1 MKKILTFMFAVAL
14 LASCQQEENE
24 TTPIDNNS
32 RITIAPIIT
41 RATEV
46 NFEDTDQIGVTVTQ
60 SNDFV
65 YASNKLMTFNNGV
78 FTGDLLWYPEGN
90 DESQIVA
97 YYPYNAAGTPTSF
110 TVKSNQADQA
120 TGYGASDLIA
130 ASKSGVL
137 PSTNA
142 IVMNFK
148 HILTKLVINVEND
161 TQSNIS
167 SVVLKG
173 SVPTATLDLAALSVT
188 ADGNATATDITAQ
201 VVKANETY
209 RAIVIPQTVAFTLEV
224 TTADGKT
231 LSQRLTS
238 TTLAQGGQYSVN
250 VRVLPD
256 DIIVT
261 LSGEIDNWT
270 DEGEIGA
277 DNEVPFEEHLD
288 ANYFLY
294 DGVKYNTVTLTNGT
308 TWMAEPLIYL
318 PKGLTP
324 STDPT
329 ADSHVWYPYQ
339 LIGEGAS
346 PANAASAEALTDETS
361 IKKLGYLYDMYAA
374 FGSKEI
380 TADNCHDFEA
390 TQGICPKGWHI
401 PTRNDL
407 LDLCGLSNKAV
418 GESGNKVNT
427 EALFY
432 DVTYGGGK
440 MTKFNE
446 AKWNYVLSGVRMQ
459 SNFTAT
465 GTYQLGRIYSGNVSS
480 EVLEQ
485 YDNQASLTYIMSST
499 CYQSS
504 ANNIQFF
511 GQMTTFNIGT
521 YPEGRVSL
529 SYVGIKSGMQLRC
542 VRD

>member
-1 MKKILTFMFAVAL
+1 MKKILTFMFAAAL

-24 TTPIDNNS
+24 TTTIDTNG

-46 NFEDTDQIGVTVTQ
+46 DFEDTDQIGVTITQ

-65 YASNKLMTFNNGV
+65 YASNKLMTYNNGV

-90 DESQIVA
+90 DKSQIVA
-97 YYPYNAAGTPTSF
+97 YYPYDAAGAPTSF
-110 TVKSNQADQA
+110 TVKADQTDQA

-130 ASKSGVL
+130 ASKSDVL

-142 IVMNFK
+142 VVMNFK

-161 TQSNIS
+161 TQSDIS

-173 SVPTATLDLAALSVT
+173 SVPTATLDLPALSVT
-188 ADGNATATDITAQ
+188 ADESATATNITAQ

-261 LSGEIDNWT
+261 LSGKIESWT

-288 ANYFLY
+288 ENYFLY
-294 DGVKYNTVTLTNGT
+294 DGVKYNIVTLANGT
-308 TWMAEPLIYL
+308 TWMAEPLAYL
-318 PKGLTP
+318 PKGYTP
-324 STDPT
+324 SADPT
-329 ADSHVWYPYQ
+329 SDSHIWYPYE
-339 LIGEGAS
+339 IVDGTTVATTE
-346 PANAASAEALTDETS
+346 ASA
-361 IKKLGYLYDMYAA
+361 IKELGYLYDLQAA
-374 FGSKEI
+374 LGGKEI
-380 TADNCHDFEA
+380 TESNLNSFEGA
-390 TQGICPKGWHI
+390 QGICPKGWHI
-401 PTRNDL
+401 PTRLEYFNLVGKSTNDA
-407 LDLCGLSNKAV
+407 DG
-418 GESGNKVNT
+418 KVPADGDK
-427 EALFY
+427 ALFY
-432 DVTYGGGK
+432 DAAYDGGK
-440 MTKFNE
+440 IASLNE
-446 AKWNYVLSGVRMQ
+446 AGFNYQFSGVRMA
-459 SNFTAT
+459 STFAAT
-465 GTYQLGRIYSGNVSS
+465 PTYQKTVI
-480 EVLEQ
+480 
-485 YDNQASLTYIMSST
+485 SST
-499 CYQSS
+499 TSTKSEWFGKPSVNYYMTSTAYKAAYNAS
-504 ANNIQFF
+504 EELTNIQFF
-511 GQMTTFNIGT
+511 TLMSTFT
-521 YPEGRVSL
+521 LAKYPEGRLSL

>member
-46 NFEDTDQIGVTVTQ
+46 NFENADQIGVTVTQ

-65 YASNKLMTFNNGV
+65 YASNKLMTFNDGV

-110 TVKSNQADQA
+110 TVKANQTDQS

-188 ADGNATATDITAQ
+188 ADESATTTDITAQ
-201 VVKANETY
+201 VVTANKTY

-224 TTADGKT
+224 ATADGKT

-238 TTLAQGGQYSVN
+238 TTLVQSGQYSVN

-288 ANYFLY
+288 ENYFVY
-294 DGVKYNTVTLTNGT
+294 DGVKYNTVTLANGT

-329 ADSHVWYPYQ
+329 ADSHVWYPYE
-339 LIGEGAS
+339 ITAEGATV
-346 PANAASAEALTDETS
+346 ATTDEKA
-361 IKKLGYLYDMYAA
+361 IKELGYLYDLQAA
-374 FGSKEI
+374 FGGKEI
-380 TADNCHDFEA
+380 TENNLSSFEGA
-390 TQGICPKGWHI
+390 QGICPKGWHI
-401 PTRNDL
+401 PTRLEYFNLVGKTTNDA
-407 LDLCGLSNKAV
+407 DG
-418 GESGNKVNT
+418 KVPADGDK
-427 EALFY
+427 ALFY
-432 DVTYGGGK
+432 DAAYDGAKISSLNDAG
-440 MTKFNE
+440 FN
-446 AKWNYVLSGVRMQ
+446 YQFSGVRMA

-465 GTYQLGRIYSGNVSS
+465 PSYQKTLI
-480 EVLEQ
+480 
-485 YDNQASLTYIMSST
+485 SST
-499 CYQSS
+499 TSTKTEWYGKPSVNYYMTS
-504 ANNIQFF
+504 TAYKAAYNASEELTNIQFF
-511 GQMTTFNIGT
+511 TLMSTFT
-521 YPEGRVSL
+521 LAKYPEGRLSL

>member
-1 MKKILTFMFAVAL
+1 MKKILTFMFAAAL

-24 TTPIDNNS
+24 TTTIDTNG

-46 NFEDTDQIGVTVTQ
+46 DFEDTDQIGVTITQ

-65 YASNKLMTFNNGV
+65 YASNKLMTYSNGV

-90 DESQIVA
+90 DKSQIVA
-97 YYPYNAAGTPTSF
+97 YYPYDAAGTPTSF
-110 TVKSNQADQA
+110 TVKADQTDQA

-130 ASKSGVL
+130 ASKSDVL

-142 IVMNFK
+142 VVMNFK
-148 HILTKLVINVEND
+148 HILTKLVINIEND
-161 TQSNIS
+161 TQSDIS

-173 SVPTATLDLAALSVT
+173 SIPTATLDLPALSVT
-188 ADGNATATDITAQ
+188 ADESATATDITAQ

-224 TTADGKT
+224 ATADGKT

-261 LSGEIDNWT
+261 LSGKIESWT

-277 DNEVPFEEHLD
+277 DNEVSFEEHLD
-288 ANYFLY
+288 ENYFLY
-294 DGVKYNTVTLTNGT
+294 DGVKYNTVTLVNGT
-308 TWMAEPLIYL
+308 TWMAEPLAYL
-318 PKGLTP
+318 PKGYTP

-329 ADSHVWYPYQ
+329 ADSHIWYPYE
-339 LIGEGAS
+339 IVDGATV
-346 PANAASAEALTDETS
+346 ATTEESA
-361 IKKLGYLYDMYAA
+361 IKELGYLYDLQAA
-374 FGSKEI
+374 LGGKEI
-380 TADNCHDFEA
+380 TESNLNSFEGA
-390 TQGICPKGWHI
+390 QGICPKGWHI
-401 PTRNDL
+401 PTRLEYFNLVGKSTNDA
-407 LDLCGLSNKAV
+407 DG
-418 GESGNKVNT
+418 KVPADGDK
-427 EALFY
+427 ALFY
-432 DVTYGGGK
+432 DAAYDGGK
-440 MTKFNE
+440 IASLNE
-446 AKWNYVLSGVRMQ
+446 AGFNYQFSGVRMA
-459 SNFTAT
+459 STFAAT
-465 GTYQLGRIYSGNVSS
+465 PTYQKTVI
-480 EVLEQ
+480 
-485 YDNQASLTYIMSST
+485 SST
-499 CYQSS
+499 TSTKSEWFGKPSVNYYMTSTAYKAAYNAS
-504 ANNIQFF
+504 EELTNIQFF
-511 GQMTTFNIGT
+511 TLMSTFT
-521 YPEGRVSL
+521 LAKYPEGRLSL

>member
-1 MKKILTFMFAVAL
+1 MKKILTFMFAAAL

-24 TTPIDNNS
+24 TTTIDTNG

-46 NFEDTDQIGVTVTQ
+46 DFEDTDQIGVTITQ

-65 YASNKLMTFNNGV
+65 YASNKLMTYSNGV

-90 DESQIVA
+90 DKSQIVA
-97 YYPYNAAGTPTSF
+97 YYPYDAAGAPTSF
-110 TVKSNQADQA
+110 TVKTDQT

-130 ASKSGVL
+130 ASKSDVL

-142 IVMNFK
+142 VVMNFK

-161 TQSNIS
+161 TQSDIS

-173 SVPTATLDLAALSVT
+173 SVPTATLDLPALSVT
-188 ADGNATATDITAQ
+188 ADESATATNITAQ

-224 TTADGKT
+224 ATADGKT

-261 LSGEIDNWT
+261 LSGKIESWT

-277 DNEVPFEEHLD
+277 DNEVSFEEHLD
-288 ANYFLY
+288 ENYFLY
-294 DGVKYNTVTLTNGT
+294 DGVKYNTVTLANGT
-308 TWMAEPLIYL
+308 TWMAEPLAYL
-318 PKGLTP
+318 PKGYTP

-329 ADSHVWYPYQ
+329 ADSHIWYPYE
-339 LIGEGAS
+339 IVDGATV
-346 PANAASAEALTDETS
+346 ATTEESA
-361 IKKLGYLYDMYAA
+361 IKELGYLYDLQAA
-374 FGSKEI
+374 LGGKEI
-380 TADNCHDFEA
+380 TESNLNSFEGV
-390 TQGICPKGWHI
+390 QGICPKGWHI
-401 PTRNDL
+401 PTRLEYFNLVGKSTNDA
-407 LDLCGLSNKAV
+407 DG
-418 GESGNKVNT
+418 KVPADGDK
-427 EALFY
+427 ALFY
-432 DVTYGGGK
+432 DAAYDGGK
-440 MTKFNE
+440 IASLNE
-446 AKWNYVLSGVRMQ
+446 AGFNYQFSGVRMA
-459 SNFTAT
+459 STFAAT
-465 GTYQLGRIYSGNVSS
+465 PTYQKTVI
-480 EVLEQ
+480 
-485 YDNQASLTYIMSST
+485 SST
-499 CYQSS
+499 TSTKSEWFGKPSVNYYMTSTAYKAAYN
-504 ANNIQFF
+504 ANEELTNIQFF
-511 GQMTTFNIGT
+511 TLMSTFT
-521 YPEGRVSL
+521 LAKYPEGRLSL

>member
-1 MKKILTFMFAVAL
+1 MKKILTFMFAAAL

-24 TTPIDNNS
+24 TTTIDTNG

-46 NFEDTDQIGVTVTQ
+46 DFEDTDQIGVTITQ

-65 YASNKLMTFNNGV
+65 YASNKLMTYNNGV

-90 DESQIVA
+90 DKSQIVA
-97 YYPYNAAGTPTSF
+97 YYPYDAAGAPTSF
-110 TVKSNQADQA
+110 TVKADQTDQA

-130 ASKSGVL
+130 ASKSDVL

-142 IVMNFK
+142 VVMNFK
-148 HILTKLVINVEND
+148 HILTKFVINVEND
-161 TQSNIS
+161 TQSDIS

-173 SVPTATLDLAALSVT
+173 SVPTATLDLPALSVT
-188 ADGNATATDITAQ
+188 ADESATATNITAQ

-261 LSGEIDNWT
+261 LSGKIESWT

-288 ANYFLY
+288 ENYFLY
-294 DGVKYNTVTLTNGT
+294 DGVKYNIVTLANGT
-308 TWMAEPLIYL
+308 TWMAEPLAYL
-318 PKGLTP
+318 PKGYTP

-329 ADSHVWYPYQ
+329 SDSHIWYPYE
-339 LIGEGAS
+339 IVDGTTVATTE
-346 PANAASAEALTDETS
+346 ASA
-361 IKKLGYLYDMYAA
+361 IKELGYLYDLQAA
-374 FGSKEI
+374 LGGKEI
-380 TADNCHDFEA
+380 TESNLNSFEGA
-390 TQGICPKGWHI
+390 QGICPKGWHI
-401 PTRNDL
+401 PTRLEYFNLVGKSTNDA
-407 LDLCGLSNKAV
+407 DG
-418 GESGNKVNT
+418 KVPADGDK
-427 EALFY
+427 ALFY
-432 DVTYGGGK
+432 DAAYDGGK
-440 MTKFNE
+440 IASLNE
-446 AKWNYVLSGVRMQ
+446 AGFNYQFSGVRMA
-459 SNFTAT
+459 STFAAT
-465 GTYQLGRIYSGNVSS
+465 PTYQKTVI
-480 EVLEQ
+480 
-485 YDNQASLTYIMSST
+485 SST
-499 CYQSS
+499 TSTKSEWFGKPSVNYYMTSTAYKAAYNAS
-504 ANNIQFF
+504 EELTNIQFF
-511 GQMTTFNIGT
+511 TLMSTFT
-521 YPEGRVSL
+521 LAKYPEGRLSL

>member
-1 MKKILTFMFAVAL
+1 MKKILTFMFAAAL

-24 TTPIDNNS
+24 TTTIDTNG

-46 NFEDTDQIGVTVTQ
+46 DFEDTDQIGVTITQ

-65 YASNKLMTFNNGV
+65 YASNKLMTYNNGV

-90 DESQIVA
+90 NKSQIVA
-97 YYPYNAAGTPTSF
+97 YYPYDAAGAPTSF
-110 TVKSNQADQA
+110 TVKADQT

-130 ASKSGVL
+130 ASKSDVL

-142 IVMNFK
+142 VVMNFK

-161 TQSNIS
+161 TQSDIS

-173 SVPTATLDLAALSVT
+173 SIPTATLDLPALSVT
-188 ADGNATATDITAQ
+188 ADESATATDITAQ
-201 VVKANETY
+201 VVTANKAY

-224 TTADGKT
+224 VTADGKT

-250 VRVLPD
+250 ARVLPD

-261 LSGEIDNWT
+261 LNGKIESWT

-288 ANYFLY
+288 ENYFLY
-294 DGVKYNTVTLTNGT
+294 DGVKYNTVTLANGT
-308 TWMAEPLIYL
+308 TWMAEPLAYL
-318 PKGLTP
+318 PKGYTP

-329 ADSHVWYPYQ
+329 TDSHIWYPYE
-339 LIGEGAS
+339 IVDGATV
-346 PANAASAEALTDETS
+346 ATTEASA
-361 IKKLGYLYDMYAA
+361 IKELGYLYDLQVAL
-374 FGSKEI
+374 GGKEI
-380 TADNCHDFEA
+380 TESNLNSFEGV
-390 TQGICPKGWHI
+390 QGICPKGWHI
-401 PTRNDL
+401 PTRLEYFNLVGKSTNDA
-407 LDLCGLSNKAV
+407 DG
-418 GESGNKVNT
+418 KVPADGDK
-427 EALFY
+427 ALFY
-432 DVTYGGGK
+432 NAAYDGGK
-440 MTKFNE
+440 IASLNE
-446 AKWNYVLSGVRMQ
+446 AGFNYQFSGVRMA
-459 SNFTAT
+459 SNFAAT
-465 GTYQLGRIYSGNVSS
+465 PSYQKTVI
-480 EVLEQ
+480 
-485 YDNQASLTYIMSST
+485 SST
-499 CYQSS
+499 TSTKSEWFGKPSVNYYMTSTAYKAAYNAS
-504 ANNIQFF
+504 EELTNIQFF
-511 GQMTTFNIGT
+511 TLMSTFT
-521 YPEGRVSL
+521 LAKYPEGRLSL